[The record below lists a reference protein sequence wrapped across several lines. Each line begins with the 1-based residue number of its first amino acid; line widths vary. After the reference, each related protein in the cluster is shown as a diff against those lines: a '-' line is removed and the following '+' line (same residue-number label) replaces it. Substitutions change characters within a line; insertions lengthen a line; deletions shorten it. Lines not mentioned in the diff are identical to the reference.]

1 MKNWCLN
8 FVFNNWYVTD
18 NTKICS
24 FQVDEYVATIF
35 PGNIMK
41 KARILSRDG
50 EGGVTFDGLE
60 GGDVEYVV
68 TGLSPFSSCH
78 IVIG

>member
-1 MKNWCLN
+1 M
-8 FVFNNWYVTD
+8 
-18 NTKICS
+18 
-24 FQVDEYVATIF
+24 ATIF

-78 IVIG
+78 MDG

>member
-68 TGLSPFSSCH
+68 TGLLPFSSCH

>member
-1 MKNWCLN
+1 
-8 FVFNNWYVTD
+8 
-18 NTKICS
+18 
-24 FQVDEYVATIF
+24 
-35 PGNIMK
+35 MK

>member
-1 MKNWCLN
+1 M
-8 FVFNNWYVTD
+8 
-18 NTKICS
+18 
-24 FQVDEYVATIF
+24 DEYVATIF

-78 IVIG
+78 MDG

>member
-1 MKNWCLN
+1 MAIISYDKR
-8 FVFNNWYVTD
+8 YETD
-18 NTKICS
+18 SSKICC